1 MLNINNVCSQVKTK
15 FSGLEIIPPWNIT
28 SGIIFTTI
36 FWWMTSSRNFVFPLL
51 DSTNLDLGMITI
63 GVEGLG
69 SRSATVFSE
78 RSFCFIFQSTS
89 WWDQLSDFWFL
100 FIFIIFLFCCFWIVH
115 ECGSCEWT
123 SRPPGHSIKRCMPI
137 RSEEPKHAYAN
148 HVAVWS
154 QRRMLWWSMP
164 IRIQHMPYANQNT
177 LSKWQCRRSRTV
189 HVKTLIGRFLPFYT
203 STPVCWGSVYAF

>member
-1 MLNINNVCSQVKTK
+1 
-15 FSGLEIIPPWNIT
+15 
-28 SGIIFTTI
+28 
-36 FWWMTSSRNFVFPLL
+36 MTSSRNFVFPLL

-78 RSFCFIFQSTS
+78 RSLCFIFQSTS
-89 WWDQLSDFWFL
+89 WWDQLSDFWLL

-123 SRPPGHSIKRCMPI
+123 SRPPGHSIKMCMPI
-137 RSEEPKHAYAN
+137 RSEKPKHAYAN
-148 HVAVWS
+148 HIAVYS

-164 IRIQHMPYANQNT
+164 IRIQHMPYANQKT
-177 LSKWQCRRSRTV
+177 FCPKWQFRRSRP
-189 HVKTLIGRFLPFYT
+189 HGKALIGRFLPFYT

>member
-78 RSFCFIFQSTS
+78 RSLCFIFQSTS
-89 WWDQLSDFWFL
+89 WWDQLSDFWLL
-100 FIFIIFLFCCFWIVH
+100 FIFIIFLFCCFLIVH

-137 RSEEPKHAYAN
+137 RSEEPKHAYAYAN
-148 HVAVWS
+148 HVGIIITTTHAV
-154 QRRMLWWSMP
+154 ME
-164 IRIQHMPYANQNT
+164 YANQNSAYAICQSEYSVQVAMST
-177 LSKWQCRRSRTV
+177 IQN
-189 HVKTLIGRFLPFYT
+189 GR
-203 STPVCWGSVYAF
+203 WKNINW

>member
-69 SRSATVFSE
+69 SRSATVFFWKITLLHISINFMM
-78 RSFCFIFQSTS
+78 RSIIWLLVIIYFYYFSFLLLLNRP
-89 WWDQLSDFWFL
+89 WMWKLWVDLS
-100 FIFIIFLFCCFWIVH
+100 
-115 ECGSCEWT
+115 T
-123 SRPPGHSIKRCMPI
+123 SRPLHK
-137 RSEEPKHAYAN
+137 KVYAN
-148 HVAVWS
+148 QKRGTKTCICQSRCSVIATTHAV
-154 QRRMLWWSMP
+154 ME
-164 IRIQHMPYANQNT
+164 YANQN
-177 LSKWQCRRSRTV
+177 SAYAICQSEYSV
-189 HVKTLIGRFLPFYT
+189 QVAM
-203 STPVCWGSVYAF
+203 STIQDGTCENINW